1 MKYLTLISSILIFF
15 VSCKDKERQ
24 SVQDYHI
31 LKNTLNSEEAVI
43 SIEAFRDFE
52 LEHNQIF
59 QQDLKINSKEYYD
72 NLIDTFI
79 DKETNFF
86 KLFGEFWN
94 KPFKSKNE
102 IKLLWKLK
110 IERYF
115 RTTAFLTHIRNEITV
130 YTDGVNNQRN
140 NGISKILGTKYSSNL
155 KLPIAD
161 ANSFNTNSESI
172 EKIISKI
179 NDETTDQLADTVLG
193 FSAEIILGIFWIF
206 GILGGFK
213 FHWSVP
219 IVVCVLFGAIFFW
232 RSHNRQNEIRE
243 ILKKECS
250 KALKSTK
257 IDYLDQLNKNTN
269 AFYYQ
274 LQKLNYETNN

>member
-15 VSCKDKERQ
+15 VSCKNKEHQ

-31 LKNTLNSEEAVI
+31 SKNTLNSEEAVI

-79 DKETNFF
+79 DKETSFF
-86 KLFGEFWN
+86 KLFGELWN

-155 KLPIAD
+155 QLPIAD
-161 ANSFNTNSESI
+161 ANSFNTKSESI

-179 NDETTDQLADTVLG
+179 NDETTDQLTDTVLG
-193 FSAEIILGIFWIF
+193 FSVEIILGIL
-206 GILGGFK
+206 GILGIREGIK
-213 FHWSVP
+213 IHLSVP
-219 IVVCVLFGAIFFW
+219 IVVCVLFGGIFFW

-243 ILKKECS
+243 ILTKECN
-250 KALKSTK
+250 KALTSTK

-269 AFYYQ
+269 DYYYQ

>member
-1 MKYLTLISSILIFF
+1 MKHILIVFIALTF
-15 VSCKDKERQ
+15 LNSCKQQELKTIKKYKVKKEKLALEETQ
-24 SVQDYHI
+24 SLTETY
-31 LKNTLNSEEAVI
+31 LE
-43 SIEAFRDFE
+43 FE
-52 LEHNQIF
+52 LKHNQIF

-79 DKETNFF
+79 DEETGFF
-86 KLFGEFWN
+86 KLFGELWN
-94 KPFKSKNE
+94 KPFKSENE

-115 RTTAFLTHIRNEITV
+115 RTTAFLNHIRNEITI
-130 YTDGVNNQRN
+130 YADGVNNQRN
-140 NGISKILGTKYSSNL
+140 NGIAKILGIKYSSNL
-155 KLPIAD
+155 KLLIAD
-161 ANSFNTNSESI
+161 ANSFNTKSESI

-193 FSAEIILGIFWIF
+193 FSAEIILGIL

-219 IVVCVLFGAIFFW
+219 IIVTVLFGVIFFW

-243 ILKKECS
+243 ILKKECN
-250 KALKSTK
+250 KALKSNN
-257 IDYLDQLNKNTN
+257 ISYLDQLNKNTIN
-269 AFYYQ
+269 YYSQ
-274 LQKLNYETNN
+274 LKKLNNDANK